1 MTAPADPAM
10 KGQPRLAFR
19 LARRLSRS
27 RALIRSTSMV
37 FIAALFVMAMFIV
50 LKTLSLSGEQVADR
64 DLGRFDAS
72 VGYGSIQLP
81 PGDGAF
87 APELQSRVK
96 DVGITDAMIMLS
108 ASDVQLDT
116 TPVRNVTMLEADW
129 ASSPYPSRYELR
141 SGRWPSRPGEVVVT
155 ETQDTRTAPGETLTV
170 LGNVRLKVV
179 GTADDRNADTT
190 NLLAGPGTWAT
201 LDAGLAE
208 GYPAL
213 GAQPVLLWSGS
224 TPQPAISAFTS
235 AIRTWEKE
243 QDRPADGAVAVAET
257 LNLRSDDRAEGF
269 WIEKTP
275 AGYTIPALV
284 VPLGAVLLVFGLN
297 DRRFR
302 RTMASLTSLGVSRS
316 TAAMGLTLAALFWSL
331 VAAAAGAAA
340 GLATGAGARLLISH
354 LRQRPAGPI
363 DGLVDPA
370 LRLLAVITLTS
381 LIAGLA
387 VARTRRDNAPSPRR
401 AGAERVTAKAP
412 ATKTAR
418 RVRDGRQLL
427 AIAAWC
433 ATAVY
438 ATRVESPAM
447 AMTLAGIV
455 TTAVLLVIPEAFTL
469 TLKLL
474 PERGPRTRLARR
486 QLAAD
491 SRRACAAMTVLTVLF
506 GASLGFLALL
516 DTLLRTA
523 DTQNHPDV
531 LPGQVMLTDSSS
543 DRFAPT
549 EAVLRA
555 AEATGALD
563 GTPRFELSPVYTM
576 GTDDVIRSA
585 NRPGSDSLVL
595 TVGTP
600 SDAARLIGHPLEREQ
615 VTTLNDGGLLVW
627 ADAPGAPGSGVERTS
642 LIVRQDDKVLG
653 RTPELPTVAVEAP
666 PVHWRAGSDGIML
679 RSTARDLRLPLPEH
693 GPVMITGVADAQAEA
708 VQKAVIASGNDA
720 RAVSIHVPPE
730 PAIPPAALVATAV
743 ALVLLVLATVL
754 TSVRGQI
761 RALRGY
767 LTGLTALGLPPAW
780 TRHILLYQ
788 HAALIAVSTLLGLII
803 AMLPTVVIATQ
814 ISGFVLSIP
823 WGQLGSLLAATYL
836 AAVLAAARSL
846 LLLRT
851 RGVKET

>member
-1 MTAPADPAM
+1 
-10 KGQPRLAFR
+10 LALR

-27 RALIRSTSMV
+27 RALIRSNAVV

-50 LKTLSLSGEQVADR
+50 LKTLSLSGAQVADR

-81 PGDGAF
+81 PGDEAF
-87 APELQSRVK
+87 VPELRSRVQGA
-96 DVGITDAMIMLS
+96 GITDAMIMLS

-129 ASSPYPSRYELR
+129 AANPYPRRYELQD
-141 SGRWPSRPGEVVVT
+141 GRWPSRPGEVVVT
-155 ETQDTRTAPGETLTV
+155 ETQDTQTAPGEMLTV
-170 LGNVRLKVV
+170 LGKVRLTVV
-179 GTADDRNADTT
+179 GTADDRNASTT

-201 LDAGLAE
+201 LTTDLAE

-224 TPQPAISAFTS
+224 EPRPAISAFTA
-235 AIRTWEKE
+235 AIGIWEKE
-243 QDRPADGAVAVAET
+243 QRKQADGAAAVADT

-275 AGYTIPALV
+275 AGYLIPALV

-302 RTMASLTSLGVSRS
+302 RVLHSLTSLGVSRS
-316 TAAMGLTLAALFWSL
+316 TAAMGLTLAALFWAL

-340 GLATGAGARLLISH
+340 GLAVGAGARLLISH

-363 DGLVDPA
+363 DGLFDPA
-370 LRLLAVITLTS
+370 LRLLTVITLTS
-381 LIAGLA
+381 LVAGLA
-387 VARTRRDNAPSPRR
+387 LARSRRESTAAPRPAGTRRGDT
-401 AGAERVTAKAP
+401 GAP
-412 ATKTAR
+412 AGKSAR

-427 AIAAWC
+427 AVAAWC

-438 ATRVESPAM
+438 ATRVDSPAM

-455 TTAVLLVIPEAFTL
+455 TIAVLLVIPEVFTL
-469 TLKLL
+469 TLKLI

-491 SRRACAAMTVLTVLF
+491 SRRACAALAVLTVLF
-506 GASLGFLALL
+506 GASLGFIALL

-531 LPGQVMLTDSSS
+531 LPGQIMLTDSSS

-555 AEATGALD
+555 VETTGVLD
-563 GTPRFELSPVYTM
+563 GHPRFELSPVYTM
-576 GTDDVIRSA
+576 NTDDLIRSA
-585 NRPGSDSLVL
+585 NRPGSDRLVL
-595 TVGTP
+595 TVGSP
-600 SDAARLIGHPLEREQ
+600 SDAERLIGRPLGRDQ
-615 VTTLNDGGLLVW
+615 TTTLNDGGLLVW
-627 ADAPGAPGSGVERTS
+627 DDVPGAPESGAERTR
-642 LIVRQDDKVLG
+642 LIVHENDKILG
-653 RTPELPTVAVEAP
+653 RTPELPTIAVQAP
-666 PVHWRAGSDGIML
+666 PTHWRAGSDGIML

-693 GPVMITGVADAQAEA
+693 GPVMITGVEDTQAEA
-708 VQKAVIASGNDA
+708 VQKAVIGSGNDA
-720 RAVSIHVPPE
+720 RAVRIHVPPA
-730 PAIPPAALVATAV
+730 PAIAPAALVATAV

-754 TSVRGQI
+754 ASVRGQI
-761 RALRGY
+761 RALRSY
-767 LTGLTALGLPPAW
+767 LAGLTALGLPPSW

-788 HAALIAVSTLLGLII
+788 HGAVITVSTLLGLII

-823 WGQLGSLLAATYL
+823 WGQLASLLAATYL
-836 AAVLAAARSL
+836 AAVLAAARSI

-851 RGVKET
+851 RGGTEG